1 MGRIKIAAAVLI
13 LALGVFAQSA
23 PEPTQVNFIKLLY
36 SCESYHSASPLCA
49 AGENPPKAQTIT
61 VNDKVD
67 PNAIPGPKASSI
79 RVQYADGTNVNYT
92 RAR

>member
-1 MGRIKIAAAVLI
+1 MRRIRIAAVVVI
-13 LALGVFAQSA
+13 LGLVVFAQST
-23 PEPTQVNFIKLLY
+23 PEPSQVNFIKLLY
-36 SCESYHSASPLCA
+36 SCESYHPSSPLCA

-61 VNDKVD
+61 INDKVD

-79 RVQYADGTNVNYT
+79 RVQYADGTSVNYL